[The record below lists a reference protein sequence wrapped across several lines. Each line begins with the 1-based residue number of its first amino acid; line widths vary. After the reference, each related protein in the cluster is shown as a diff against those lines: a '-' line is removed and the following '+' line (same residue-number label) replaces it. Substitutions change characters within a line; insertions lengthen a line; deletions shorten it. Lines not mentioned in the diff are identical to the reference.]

1 MFFELILLFDQ
12 MEILLIITPLNI
24 PTATSRLKP
33 LPFANGFE
41 ASDLRCTGLFW
52 GWRGIGSSIK
62 ASEHKASDYH
72 CRAERC
78 ISEML
83 RSLPPALPPDPLLS
97 AHELTKA
104 CSKQGGDSLLT
115 ASFLLPIFSSTEHEQ
130 SLFSRI
136 KAWWHA
142 CKPLTQTISLHLPRF
157 QWVIC
162 KQNTPFH
169 SGMGW

>member
-1 MFFELILLFDQ
+1 MPVTATSSSGDARRKELQ
-12 MEILLIITPLNI
+12 AASITAPLHCPAPPPRAKNSLNSWKATQNI

-62 ASEHKASDYH
+62 ASEHKASDFH

-136 KAWWHA
+136 KA
-142 CKPLTQTISLHLPRF
+142 
-157 QWVIC
+157 
-162 KQNTPFH
+162 
-169 SGMGW
+169 